1 MLTAHT
7 PDRTVG
13 RTADHDPLPAYRL
26 NLMRVGYLVMGVGL
40 VVFRWPSLFQA
51 SSLSVMEGAV
61 VSMLVAMSLLAFL
74 GLRRPLA
81 MLPIL
86 VFEVAWKLIWLAAVA
101 VPHLLAND
109 MDAPTEKLF
118 ASVLWVVLPLAVTP
132 WDHVWKRYV
141 KAPGD
146 RWRGRSSIS
155 AQR

>member
-1 MLTAHT
+1 MPTALTTDA
-7 PDRTVG
+7 TV
-13 RTADHDPLPAYRL
+13 RRATASVSLPAYRL

-101 VPHLLAND
+101 VPHLLAGD
-109 MDAPTEKLF
+109 MDAPTEKLY
-118 ASVLWVVLPLAVTP
+118 SSILWVVLPLAVTP
-132 WDHVWKRYV
+132 WDYVWKRYV

-146 RWRGRSSIS
+146 RWRGRS
-155 AQR
+155 